1 MIHVVIHIN
10 LMYVKLSR
18 LQFVGWLGLLRAKP
32 QNLFFLASKQN
43 ETIRLTSVYVFVYLL
58 FTHAYQFM
66 YVLVYRI
73 VAHTIALLIFL
84 YVLLCL
90 IY

>member
-1 MIHVVIHIN
+1 MGKVCVC
-10 LMYVKLSR
+10 
-18 LQFVGWLGLLRAKP
+18 
-32 QNLFFLASKQN
+32 
-43 ETIRLTSVYVFVYLL
+43 VYL
-58 FTHAYQFM
+58 FGRM

-84 YVLLCL
+84 FVLLCL